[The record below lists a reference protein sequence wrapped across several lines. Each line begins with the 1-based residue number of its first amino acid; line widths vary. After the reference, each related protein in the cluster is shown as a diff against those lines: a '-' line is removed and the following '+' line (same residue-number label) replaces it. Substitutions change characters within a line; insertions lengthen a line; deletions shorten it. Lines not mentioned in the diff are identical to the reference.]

1 MDEQYDYI
9 ITHHGVK
16 GMKWG
21 VRRALGSTGHI
32 IGSKFAKGAKYA
44 KKETKDFA
52 TGIAKGTAK
61 IAKDEYRRRK
71 LRGERGERL
80 EKKLSSPRKIKKLSE
95 EDVKKY
101 TTRLQLENNL
111 KRLSGLTNDKKAK
124 KAYKKRTNLTDE
136 KIKEINTRLQM
147 EENLKQQISQA
158 KKNNQNALG
167 KNVTNIMMNTSVDLL
182 KNKLDKSNGPTK
194 LSTEVVFTALKQNAR
209 NETKQMVND
218 RNSNKPS
225 YRNAFEQVLNDQMWD
240 SIDKRTPGTSV
251 KKKKKKNK

>member
-1 MDEQYDYI
+1 MNVFDYEVE
-9 ITHHGVK
+9 HHGVK

-32 IGSKFAKGAKYA
+32 IGSSYAKGAKYA
-44 KKETKDFA
+44 KKQTKDFA
-52 TGIAKGTAK
+52 TGMVKGTVK

-71 LRGERGERL
+71 LEGERGERL
-80 EKKLSSPRKIKKLSE
+80 EKKLSNPRKIRKMSE
-95 EDVKKY
+95 EDIKKY

-111 KRLSGLTNDKKAK
+111 KRLSEATNDKNAK
-124 KAYKKRTNLTDE
+124 KAYKNRTKLTGE
-136 KIKEINTRLQM
+136 KIREINTRLQM

-182 KNKLDKSNGPTK
+182 KTKLDKSNGPTK

-209 NETKQMVND
+209 SETKQMVND

-225 YRNAFEQVLNDQMWD
+225 YRNNFEQVMTDQMWN
-240 SIDKRTPGTSV
+240 SIDKRTPGTSAKQ
-251 KKKKKKNK
+251 KKKK

>member
-1 MDEQYDYI
+1 MSEQYDYI

-44 KKETKDFA
+44 KKETTGFA
-52 TGIAKGTAK
+52 KGMAKGTAN

-71 LRGERGERL
+71 LKGERGERL
-80 EKKLSSPRKIKKLSE
+80 EKKLSSPRKVRKMSE
-95 EDVKKY
+95 EDIKKY
-101 TTRLQLENNL
+101 TARLQLENNL
-111 KRLSGLTNDKKAK
+111 KRLSESTNDKKAK
-124 KAYKKRTNLTDE
+124 KVYKNRTNIADD

-158 KKNNQNALG
+158 KKYNQNALG
-167 KNVTNIMMNTSVDLL
+167 KNVKNIMMNTSIDLL
-182 KNKLDKSNGPTK
+182 KTKLDKSNGPTK

-209 NETKQMVND
+209 KETKQMVND

-225 YRNAFEQVLNDQMWD
+225 YRNNFEQVMTDQMWN
-240 SIDKRTPGTSV
+240 SIDKRTPGTSAKQ
-251 KKKKKKNK
+251 KKKK